1 MNTDVIT
8 LNECAND
15 GKTIF
20 LYYNNEVGFYT
31 AYGFSSFLVAHVVDP
46 ICSFSKDLQMP
57 VALVNPEQILELR
70 RSLTKLQH
78 TEKTFYK
85 FELKNEIGMD
95 GYAKWTNNL
104 KK

>member
-8 LNECAND
+8 LNECANN
-15 GKTIF
+15 GKTIY
-20 LYYNNEVGFYT
+20 LYFNNQVGFYT
-31 AYGFSSFLVAHVVDP
+31 AYGFSAFLVAHVVDP
-46 ICSFSKDLQMP
+46 ISSFSTELQMP